1 MRDAGRPRPEG
12 SRLATRSPGAKNG
25 AVETADRDGRIC
37 RVCSGPVRS
46 TRTRPTTTG
55 GTFIWARDNRAVW
68 RFSGTDI
75 SNSYILY
82 NTYVRVL
89 EAHGRFVSERIGLR
103 CVNVFQI
110 YPPPLTTYPAE
121 SLLECASAACTYR
134 IIFVA
139 YSSHCSR
146 SEFGGRSAHMH
157 KILIGTIT
165 HETRGHAFVRHNSR

>member
-37 RVCSGPVRS
+37 WVCSGPVRS

-110 YPPPLTTYPAE
+110 YPPHHHLP
-121 SLLECASAACTYR
+121 
-134 IIFVA
+134 
-139 YSSHCSR
+139 
-146 SEFGGRSAHMH
+146 GG
-157 KILIGTIT
+157 KF
-165 HETRGHAFVRHNSR
+165 TRVRQRRVYLSYNSRRVFDSLQSLRIRRAFCSHA